1 MQANKTSNADKTHKL
16 LILDFGSQY
25 SQLIARRVR
34 ELGVF
39 CEWMSCH
46 ADPEIIKAFQPSGI
60 ILSGGPE
67 TVLDSISPRIPDVV
81 FELDVPVLGICY
93 GMQAMAIQLG
103 GAVGNNHH
111 SEFGHAN
118 LNLNAKLSSPLLKDM
133 TNLNVWMSHGDQVTH
148 LPKGFAI
155 TASSENTQIAVM
167 ENKSKKL
174 YGVQFHPEVTHTPD
188 GKKLFENFVFEICGC
203 EQNWTSENIIDHI
216 VTDIRKKVG
225 KDKVLLG
232 LSGGVDSLVTAV
244 LIHKAIGAQ
253 LVCIYI
259 DHGLQRLQ
267 ESDYLL
273 NHQARELDLNI
284 LVSDAQD
291 WFLSKLEGVEE
302 PEQKRKIIGRLFIDV
317 FMKEAKRFPSI
328 KWLAQ
333 GTIYS
338 DVIES
343 AKSGTS
349 SHTIKSHHNVGGLP
363 AKLHLKLIEP
373 LRELFKDEVRK
384 IGVALGLPYKD
395 IYRHPFPGPGLALRV
410 LGPVTKEA
418 LDTVRKADFIFMEEL
433 HKNDLYH
440 KVSQAFCV
448 FLPVKS
454 VGVVGDARLYAP
466 IIALRA
472 VESTDFMTATSA
484 HLSHDF
490 LEHVARRIINE
501 VKNVSR
507 VVYDITSKPP
517 ATIEWE

>member
-1 MQANKTSNADKTHKL
+1 MQANKL

-39 CEWMSCH
+39 CEWMSYNIT
-46 ADPEIIKAFQPSGI
+46 AETIKNFNPSGI

-67 TVLDSISPRIPDVV
+67 TVLESFSPRIPEIV
-81 FELDVPVLGICY
+81 FELGVPVLGICY

-103 GAVGNNHH
+103 GGVSKDKH
-111 SEFGHAN
+111 SEFGHA
-118 LNLNAKLSSPLLKDM
+118 KLSDVNHHSELLKNISDFSI
-133 TNLNVWMSHGDQVTH
+133 WMSHGDQVTH
-148 LPKGFAI
+148 LPEGFNTA
-155 TASSENTQIAVM
+155 ASSDNTVIAVM
-167 ENKSKKL
+167 ENKNKKY

-188 GKKLFENFVFEICGC
+188 GKKIFENFVYSICGC
-203 EQNWTSENIIDHI
+203 KQNWTSENIIDEI
-216 VTDIRKKVG
+216 VDNIRKQVG
-225 KDKVLLG
+225 KEKVLLG

-244 LIHKAIGAQ
+244 LLHKAIGPQ
-253 LVCIYI
+253 LICIYI

-273 NHQARELDLNI
+273 NHQAKKLGLNV
-284 LVSDAQD
+284 LVNNCESL
-291 WFLSKLEGVEE
+291 FLGKLKNIEDPEE
-302 PEQKRKIIGRLFIDV
+302 KRKIIGGLFIDV
-317 FMKEAKRFPSI
+317 FTKEAKRFPSV

-343 AKSGTS
+343 AKSGSS

-363 AKLHLKLIEP
+363 EKLHLKLIEP
-373 LRELFKDEVRK
+373 LRELFKDEVRQ
-384 IGVALGLPYKD
+384 IGVALGLPHKD

-472 VESTDFMTATSA
+472 VESVDFMTATSA

>member
-1 MQANKTSNADKTHKL
+1 MRVNKSNKSNKV

-34 ELGVF
+34 ECGVY
-39 CEWMSCH
+39 CELVSYQTH
-46 ADPEIIKAFQPSGI
+46 PDVIQQFDPSGI

-67 TVLDSISPRIPDVV
+67 TVLENFSPRIPEIV
-81 FELDVPVLGICY
+81 FNLNIPVLGICY

-103 GAVGNNHH
+103 GGVSKDKH
-111 SEFGHAN
+111 SEFGHA
-118 LNLNAKLSSPLLKDM
+118 KLVLGGEFQSELLK
-133 TNLNVWMSHGDQVTH
+133 NISNFNIWMSHGDQVTH
-148 LPKGFAI
+148 LPEGFVA
-155 TASSENTQIAVM
+155 TASSDNTQIAMM
-167 ENKSKKL
+167 ENNDKKY

-188 GKKLFENFVFEICGC
+188 GKKIVENFVLTICGC
-203 EQNWTSENIIDHI
+203 KQSWTSESIID
-216 VTDIRKKVG
+216 DIIQDIKNKVG
-225 KDKVLLG
+225 KEKVLLG

-244 LIHKAIGAQ
+244 LLQKAIGSQ
-253 LVCIYI
+253 LVCIYV
-259 DHGLQRLQ
+259 DHGLQRKQ

-273 NHQARELDLNI
+273 NHQAKKLNLNI
-284 LVSDAQD
+284 IVSNAETI
-291 WFLSKLEGVEE
+291 FLGKLKNVED
-302 PEQKRKIIGRLFIDV
+302 PEEKRKLVGKLFIDV

-343 AKSGTS
+343 SKTGHS

-363 AKLHLKLIEP
+363 EKLHLKLIEP
-373 LRELFKDEVRK
+373 LRELFKDEVRQ
-384 IGVALGLPYKD
+384 IGVALGLPHKD

-410 LGPVTKEA
+410 MGAVTKEA
-418 LDTVRKADFIFMEEL
+418 LETVRDADFIFMEEL
-433 HKNDLYH
+433 HKHDLYH

-466 IIALRA
+466 VIALRA

-490 LEHVARRIINE
+490 LENVARRIINE

>member
-1 MQANKTSNADKTHKL
+1 MPANNAKKL

-46 ADPEIIKAFQPSGI
+46 ASPETIKDFQPAGI

-67 TVLDSISPRIPDVV
+67 TVLESFSPRIPDVV
-81 FELDVPVLGICY
+81 FELGVPVLGICY

-103 GAVGNNHH
+103 GAVGKDHH
-111 SEFGHAN
+111 SEFGHAKLELSGTSELLSNMDN
-118 LNLNAKLSSPLLKDM
+118 LNI
-133 TNLNVWMSHGDQVTH
+133 WMSHGDQVTH
-148 LPKGFAI
+148 LPEGFI
-155 TASSENTQIAVM
+155 KIASSDNTIIAAM
-167 ENKSKKL
+167 ENKHKKL

-188 GKKLFENFVFEICGC
+188 GKKIFENFVFTICGC
-203 EQNWTSENIIDHI
+203 KQNWTSENIIDDI
-216 VTDIRKKVG
+216 VANIRKQVG
-225 KDKVLLG
+225 KEKVLLG

-244 LIHKAIGAQ
+244 LLQKAIGSQ

-273 NHQARELDLNI
+273 NHQAQKLDLNI
-284 LVSDAQD
+284 LISDAED
-291 WFLSKLEGVEE
+291 WFLDKLKDIDD

-363 AKLHLKLIEP
+363 EKLHLKLIEP

-384 IGVALGLPYKD
+384 IGVALGLPHKD
-395 IYRHPFPGPGLALRV
+395 VYRHPFPGPGLALRIV
-410 LGPVTKEA
+410 GPVTKEA
-418 LDTVRKADFIFMEEL
+418 LDTVRQADFIFMEEL
-433 HKNDLYH
+433 HKHDLYH

-454 VGVVGDARLYAP
+454 VGVVGDARIYAP

-490 LEHVARRIINE
+490 LEGVARRIINE

>member
-1 MQANKTSNADKTHKL
+1 MPANNSSKI

-25 SQLIARRVR
+25 SQLIARCIR
-34 ELGVF
+34 ELGVY
-39 CEWMSCH
+39 CELMPYKTS
-46 ADPEIIKAFQPSGI
+46 AEIIQKFQPSGI

-67 TVLDSISPRIPDVV
+67 TVLENFSPRIPDSV
-81 FELDVPVLGICY
+81 FNLSVPMLGICY

-103 GAVGNNHH
+103 GSVTKEKH
-111 SEFGHAN
+111 SEFGY
-118 LNLNAKLSSPLLKDM
+118 AKLTDCIASPLLKGVNN
-133 TNLNVWMSHGDQVTH
+133 TTVWMSHGDQVTVV
-148 LPKGFAI
+148 PEGFVS
-155 TASSENTQIAVM
+155 TASSANTAIAVM
-167 ENKSKKL
+167 ENKTKKY

-188 GKKLFENFVFEICGC
+188 GKKILENFVFGICEC
-203 EQNWTSENIIDHI
+203 KQNWSAENIIEKI
-216 VTDIRKKVG
+216 IGDIRQKVG
-225 KDKVLLG
+225 KEKVLLG

-244 LIHKAIGAQ
+244 LLHKAIGPQ
-253 LVCIYI
+253 LICLYV
-259 DHGLQRLQ
+259 DHGLQRLN
-267 ESDYLL
+267 EADYLL
-273 NHQARELDLNI
+273 NHQAKRIGLKVK
-284 LVSDAQD
+284 VSQAESF
-291 WFLSKLEGVEE
+291 FLSKLRNVDDPEE
-302 PEQKRKIIGRLFIDV
+302 KRKICGQLFIDA
-317 FMKEAKRFPSI
+317 FMREVEKTPEI

-343 AKSGTS
+343 AKAGSG

-363 AKLHLKLIEP
+363 EKLHLKLVEP

-384 IGVALGLPYKD
+384 IGLALGLPFEELF
-395 IYRHPFPGPGLALRV
+395 RHPFPGPGLALRV
-410 LGPVTKEA
+410 IGPVTKEI
-418 LDTVRKADFIFMEEL
+418 LDTLRKADFIFMEEL
-433 HKNDLYH
+433 QKNDLYH

-448 FLPVKS
+448 YLPIKS

-501 VKNVSR
+501 VKNISR
-507 VVYDITSKPP
+507 VVYDVTSKPP

>member
-1 MQANKTSNADKTHKL
+1 MPANNPTHI

-34 ELGVF
+34 ELGVY
-39 CEWMSCH
+39 CELMPYNTS
-46 ADPEIIKAFQPSGI
+46 ADVITRFNPAGI

-67 TVLDSISPRIPDVV
+67 TVLENFSPRIPDVV
-81 FELDVPVLGICY
+81 FQLNVPVLGICY

-103 GAVGNNHH
+103 GRVTKEKH
-111 SEFGHAN
+111 SEFGY
-118 LNLNAKLSSPLLKDM
+118 AKLVDCKSSPLLENFNN
-133 TNLNVWMSHGDQVTH
+133 TTVWMSHGDQVTGV
-148 LPKGFAI
+148 PEGFI
-155 TASSENTQIAVM
+155 STASSTNTAIAVM
-167 ENKSKKL
+167 ENKTKKY

-188 GKKLFENFVFEICGC
+188 GEKLFKNFIFDICNC
-203 EQNWTSENIIDHI
+203 KQNWSAENIIEKI
-216 VTDIRKKVG
+216 IQDIRQKVG
-225 KDKVLLG
+225 KEKVLLG

-244 LIHKAIGAQ
+244 LLHKAIGSQ
-253 LVCIYI
+253 LICLYV
-259 DHGLQRLQ
+259 DHGLQRLN
-267 ESDYLL
+267 EADYLL
-273 NHQARELDLNI
+273 NHQAKRIGLKVKSSQAEGL
-284 LVSDAQD
+284 
-291 WFLSKLEGVEE
+291 FLSKLHNIEDPEE
-302 PEQKRKIIGRLFIDV
+302 KRKMVGQLFIDV
-317 FMKEAKRFPSI
+317 FMQEVKKTPEI

-343 AKSGTS
+343 AKSSHG

-363 AKLHLKLIEP
+363 EKLHLKLVEP

-384 IGVALGLPYKD
+384 IGLALELPFEEL
-395 IYRHPFPGPGLALRV
+395 YRHPFPGPGLALRV
-410 LGPVTKEA
+410 IGAVTKEK
-418 LDTVRKADFIFMEEL
+418 LETLRKADFIFMEEL
-433 HKNDLYH
+433 HKHDLYH

-448 FLPVKS
+448 YLPIKS

-501 VKNVSR
+501 VKNISR
-507 VVYDITSKPP
+507 VVYDVTSKPP

>member
-1 MQANKTSNADKTHKL
+1 MPANKSNKI

-34 ELGVF
+34 ELGVY
-39 CEWMSCH
+39 CELLPYHTS
-46 ADPEIIKAFQPSGI
+46 PEIIQEFHADGI
-60 ILSGGPE
+60 ILSGGPD
-67 TVLDSISPRIPDVV
+67 TVLETISPRVPSII
-81 FELDVPVLGICY
+81 FNLDIPVLGICY
-93 GMQAMAIQLG
+93 GMQSMAIQLG
-103 GAVGNNHH
+103 GGVSKDEH
-111 SEFGHAN
+111 SEFGHAVLSN
-118 LNLNAKLSSPLLKDM
+118 ISKKSALLN
-133 TNLNVWMSHGDQVTH
+133 NVKNMSIWMSHGDQVTH
-148 LPKGFAI
+148 LPDGFII
-155 TASSENTQIAVM
+155 TASSQNTKVAAM
-167 ENKSKKL
+167 ENKRKKL
-174 YGVQFHPEVTHTPD
+174 YGVQFHPEVTHTLD
-188 GKKLFENFVFEICGC
+188 GKKIIENFVFELCGC
-203 EQNWTSENIIDHI
+203 KPSWTSENIIENI
-216 VTDIRKKVG
+216 VANIRKQVG
-225 KDKVLLG
+225 KEKVLLG

-244 LIHKAIGAQ
+244 LLHKAIGSQ

-259 DHGLQRLQ
+259 DHGLQRHQ
-267 ESDYLL
+267 EADYLL
-273 NHQARELDLNI
+273 NHQAHELDLNI

-291 WFLSKLEGVEE
+291 WFLSKLKGVED

-343 AKSGTS
+343 SKSGHS
-349 SHTIKSHHNVGGLP
+349 SQTIKSHHNVGGLP
-363 AKLHLKLIEP
+363 EKLHLKLIEP

-384 IGVALGLPYKD
+384 IGVALGLPHKD
-395 IYRHPFPGPGLALRV
+395 IYRHPFPGPGLALRIV
-410 LGPVTKEA
+410 GPVTKEA

-433 HKNDLYH
+433 HKHDLYH

-448 FLPVKS
+448 FLPIKS
-454 VGVVGDARLYAP
+454 VGVVGDARIYAP

-490 LEHVARRIINE
+490 LENVARRIINE

>member
-1 MQANKTSNADKTHKL
+1 
-16 LILDFGSQY
+16 
-25 SQLIARRVR
+25 
-34 ELGVF
+34 
-39 CEWMSCH
+39 
-46 ADPEIIKAFQPSGI
+46 
-60 ILSGGPE
+60 
-67 TVLDSISPRIPDVV
+67 
-81 FELDVPVLGICY
+81 
-93 GMQAMAIQLG
+93 
-103 GAVGNNHH
+103 
-111 SEFGHAN
+111 
-118 LNLNAKLSSPLLKDM
+118 
-133 TNLNVWMSHGDQVTH
+133 
-148 LPKGFAI
+148 
-155 TASSENTQIAVM
+155 
-167 ENKSKKL
+167 
-174 YGVQFHPEVTHTPD
+174 VQFHPEVTHTPE
-188 GKKLFENFVFEICGC
+188 GKKIFENFVFTICGC
-203 EQNWTSENIIDHI
+203 KQNWTSENIIDEI
-216 VTDIRKKVG
+216 VEDIRKKVG
-225 KDKVLLG
+225 KEKVLLG

-244 LIHKAIGAQ
+244 LLQKAIGSQ

-267 ESDYLL
+267 EADYLL
-273 NHQARELDLNI
+273 NHQASKLDLNI
-284 LVSDAQD
+284 LVSDAQE
-291 WFLSKLEGVEE
+291 WFLSKLTGVED

-343 AKSGTS
+343 AKSGIS

-363 AKLHLKLIEP
+363 EKLHLKLIEP
-373 LRELFKDEVRK
+373 LRELFKDEVRQLG
-384 IGVALGLPYKD
+384 IALGLPHKD
-395 IYRHPFPGPGLALRV
+395 IYRHPFPGPGLALRIV
-410 LGPVTKEA
+410 GPVTKEA
-418 LDTVRKADFIFMEEL
+418 LETVRQADFIFMEEL
-433 HKNDLYH
+433 HKHDLYH

-454 VGVVGDARLYAP
+454 VGVVGDARIYAP

-490 LEHVARRIINE
+490 LENVARRIINE

>member
-1 MQANKTSNADKTHKL
+1 MPVNKSNKI

-34 ELGVF
+34 ELGVY
-39 CEWMSCH
+39 CELLPYHTS
-46 ADPEIIKAFQPSGI
+46 PEIIQQFHADGI
-60 ILSGGPE
+60 ILSGGPD
-67 TVLDSISPRIPDVV
+67 TVLETISPRVPDML
-81 FELDVPVLGICY
+81 FNLDIPVLGICY
-93 GMQAMAIQLG
+93 GMQSMAIQLG
-103 GAVGNNHH
+103 GAVGKDEH
-111 SEFGHAN
+111 SEFGHAVLSN
-118 LNLNAKLSSPLLKDM
+118 ISKKSALLNNVKNM
-133 TNLNVWMSHGDQVTH
+133 NVWMSHGDQVTH
-148 LPKGFAI
+148 LPEGFMI
-155 TASSENTQIAVM
+155 TASSQNTKIAAM

-174 YGVQFHPEVTHTPD
+174 YGVQFHPEVTHTVE
-188 GKKLFENFVFEICGC
+188 GKKIIENFVFELCDC
-203 EQNWTSENIIDHI
+203 KPSWTSENIIENI
-216 VTDIRKKVG
+216 VANIRKQVG
-225 KDKVLLG
+225 NDKVLLG

-291 WFLSKLEGVEE
+291 WFLSKLKGVED

-343 AKSGTS
+343 SKSGHS
-349 SHTIKSHHNVGGLP
+349 SQTIKSHHNVGGLP
-363 AKLHLKLIEP
+363 EKLHLKLIEP
-373 LRELFKDEVRK
+373 LRELFKDEVRQ
-384 IGVALGLPYKD
+384 IGVALGLPHKD
-395 IYRHPFPGPGLALRV
+395 IYRHPFPGPGLALRIV
-410 LGPVTKEA
+410 GPVTKEA
-418 LDTVRKADFIFMEEL
+418 LETVRKADFIFMEEL
-433 HKNDLYH
+433 HKHDLYH

-448 FLPVKS
+448 FLPIKS
-454 VGVVGDARLYAP
+454 VGVVGDARIYAP